1 MKVCVVTSELAP
13 LARTGGL
20 GEAVSGLC
28 RFLHGRGID
37 LRIFLPRYAAC
48 ELRGEPVA
56 PVEPLQGLEVELGGE
71 RVGYSVDATR
81 LPGGGPGVHLV
92 RCPRYYDR
100 SGLYDDRGDEHL
112 RFALLTR
119 AALESCR
126 RTGFGPDVLHLHDW
140 HAALAP
146 LYLRTCCRDPVF
158 ADSRTLLTIHNLA
171 YQGVFPARA
180 LAEVGLAGASDLV
193 DGGDLA
199 ADRISFL
206 ASGIRHADALST
218 VSETHA
224 REIQTPEQGFGLDGL
239 LRARAD
245 RLTGI
250 VNGVDYA
257 EWDPRTDP
265 LIAHRY
271 SPDDLAGK
279 ELDKRALLESLG
291 LPWRERVPVL
301 AVISRLVEQKGFDLL
316 FRPLPEL
323 LERRDVRLVALGTGE
338 PRYEEL
344 FHSLRRRFPH
354 RASFFRGFDERL
366 AHQIQ
371 AGSDLFLM
379 PSRFEPCGLAQLY
392 ALRYGTPPVVRRTG
406 GLADTVEPFD
416 PVTGRGTGFVFDHFD
431 ADSVRWALDHALDT
445 HADPTLWELLVRN
458 GMTRDFS
465 WDRQGERYLELYR
478 RLAGGTL
485 AGE

>member
-20 GEAVSGLC
+20 GEAVAGLC
-28 RFLHGRGID
+28 RFLHGRGTD
-37 LRIFLPRYAAC
+37 LRLFLPRYSTC
-48 ELRGEPVA
+48 DFQGEPVA
-56 PVEPLQGLEVELGGE
+56 PVPALQDLDVELGGE
-71 RVGYSVDATR
+71 RVRYSVDATR
-81 LPGGGPGVHLV
+81 LPGSDLTVHLV
-92 RCPRYYDR
+92 RCPRFYDR
-100 SGLYDDRGDEHL
+100 AGLYDTAGDEHL
-112 RFALLTR
+112 RFALLAR

-126 RTGFGPDVLHLHDW
+126 RLGFAPAVVHLHDW

-146 LYLRTCCRDPVF
+146 LYLKTAYRGDRLF
-158 ADSRTLLTIHNLA
+158 ERSRTLLTIHNVA

-180 LAEVGLAGASDLV
+180 LEEVGLGGAAGLV
-193 DGGDLA
+193 DRDDLA
-199 ADRISFL
+199 AGRFSFL
-206 ASGIRHADALST
+206 ASGILHADWVST
-218 VSETHA
+218 VSETHS
-224 REIQTPEQGFGLDGL
+224 REIQTPELGFGLDHL
-239 LRARAD
+239 LRSRAD

-265 LIAHRY
+265 LIAHPY
-271 SPDDLAGK
+271 GSDDLDGK
-279 ELDKRALLESLG
+279 ERNKQVLLEGLG
-291 LPWRERVPVL
+291 LPWRPRVPVL

-316 FRPLPEL
+316 FEPLPEV

-344 FHSLRRRFPH
+344 FHSLRRRFPQ
-354 RASFFRGFDERL
+354 RAAFHRGFDDRL
-366 AHQIQ
+366 AHRIQ

-406 GLADTVEPFD
+406 GLADTVELFD
-416 PVTGRGTGFVFDHFD
+416 SATGRGTGFVFDHYD
-431 ADSVRWALDHALDT
+431 ADAVRWALGYALDC
-445 HADPTLWELLVRN
+445 HADPAVWERLVRN
-458 GMTRDFS
+458 GMARDFS

-478 RLAGGTL
+478 RLVH
-485 AGE
+485 